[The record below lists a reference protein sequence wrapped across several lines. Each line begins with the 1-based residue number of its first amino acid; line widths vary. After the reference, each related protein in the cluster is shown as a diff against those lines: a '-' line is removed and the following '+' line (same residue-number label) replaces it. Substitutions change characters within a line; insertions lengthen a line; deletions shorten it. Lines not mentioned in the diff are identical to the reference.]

1 MKNYNYTIEEMV
13 DIFESELKTFYPKEE
28 IKGFIKWSFKHVCN
42 YSSIDLTIHSK
53 SFLSNAHSEPLLI
66 IIERLKTFEPIQYI
80 IGETEFYGLKI
91 KVNPNVLIPRPETE
105 ELVDWIIKDNKDK
118 SITILDIGIGS
129 GCIAI
134 ALKKNLPLA
143 IIIAIDISEN
153 ALNIAK
159 ENALLNEVSIDFR
172 KINILDKTERNTLH
186 GIDLIVSNP
195 PYIANQEKYQMEKNV
210 LDYEPHLALFVPD
223 ENPLLFYKEILD
235 FAIEKFNKEGV
246 VYCEINENK
255 VLELINLFGEKG
267 LKDFEFR
274 KDIRGKDRMMKVI
287 I

>member
-1 MKNYNYTIEEMV
+1 
-13 DIFESELKTFYPKEE
+13 
-28 IKGFIKWSFKHVCN
+28 
-42 YSSIDLTIHSK
+42 
-53 SFLSNAHSEPLLI
+53 
-66 IIERLKTFEPIQYI
+66 
-80 IGETEFYGLKI
+80 
-91 KVNPNVLIPRPETE
+91 
-105 ELVDWIIKDNKDK
+105 
-118 SITILDIGIGS
+118 
-129 GCIAI
+129 
-134 ALKKNLPLA
+134 
-143 IIIAIDISEN
+143 
-153 ALNIAK
+153 
-159 ENALLNEVSIDFR
+159 
-172 KINILDKTERNTLH
+172 LH

>member
-1 MKNYNYTIEEMV
+1 MKNSNYTIEQMIE
-13 DIFESELKTFYPKEE
+13 IFESELKPFYPIEE
-28 IKGFIKWSFKHVCN
+28 IKGFIKWSFMHTCN
-42 YSSIDLTIHSK
+42 YSSLDLTINSK
-53 SFLSNAHSEPLLI
+53 SFLSKGHSEQLLI
-66 IIERLKTFEPIQYI
+66 IIVRLKTFEPIQYI
-80 IGETEFYGLKI
+80 IGETEFYKLKI

-105 ELVDWIIKDNKDK
+105 ELVDWIIKENKDK
-118 SITILDIGIGS
+118 SITILDIGTGS

-134 ALKKNLPLA
+134 ALKKNIPLA
-143 IIIAIDISEN
+143 TIIAIDISEN
-153 ALNIAK
+153 ALNLAK
-159 ENALLNEVSIDFR
+159 ENALLNGVSIDFR
-172 KINILDKTERNTLH
+172 KINILDNTEWNTLPK
-186 GIDLIVSNP
+186 IDYVVSNP
-195 PYIANQEKYQMEKNV
+195 PYVTHLEKPQLEKNV

-223 ENPLLFYKEILD
+223 EKPLLFYKEILD
-235 FAIEKFNKEGV
+235 FALEKLNKEGV